1 MMFKSLETIFSKGL
15 NCTQYEQTYFIVF
28 VENDISI
35 HRCLTCQKASF
46 EIFSPFKK
54 CVCLRQ
60 KEIFLFFFDQRDM
73 STLLLLLYT
82 VMNRVSNQPKTS
94 KTLARNGK
102 ENISSIILTF
112 FVFAFVELKRRKL
125 QFEKSTSQ
133 FFAAL
138 TCIFQVL

>member
-1 MMFKSLETIFSKGL
+1 MMFKSLETIFSKGV

-28 VENDISI
+28 AENDISI

-46 EIFSPFKK
+46 EIFSLFKK

-60 KEIFLFFFDQRDM
+60 KEIFFLTSVICQPYYYC
-73 STLLLLLYT
+73 TYT
-82 VMNRVSNQPKTS
+82 VMNRVSNQLKTS
-94 KTLARNGK
+94 KSLARNGK